1 LPFAGSFLLGWAKK
15 NLQTWKVPSSHERG
29 FVMTSTGTDTDRE
42 DIVPGPETLSHDP
55 MFIEFA
61 QQVFS
66 GSEIADGLTPDQLV
80 QLAAIGQM
88 RGYAGGDLICD
99 EHERSDELYIVG
111 GGAVEVWLDP
121 ASIGDQN
128 SAPRKIASL
137 QTGQTCGELALLDG
151 GVRSARLRAGPHGA
165 RLMAF
170 TCAELLALCEADTG
184 IGYRLMRNLAGALAL
199 RLRLQDMQLYSSE

>member
-1 LPFAGSFLLGWAKK
+1 
-15 NLQTWKVPSSHERG
+15 
-29 FVMTSTGTDTDRE
+29 MTGTQPDTKRE
-42 DIVPGPETLSHDP
+42 DIVPGPEALSHDP
-55 MFIEFA
+55 VFIEFA
-61 QQVFS
+61 QQVFG
-66 GSEIADGLTPDQLV
+66 GSEIADGLTRDQLV

-88 RGYAGGDLICD
+88 RAYATGDLICD

-121 ASIGDQN
+121 ASIGDQT

-151 GVRSARLRAGPHGA
+151 GVRSARLRAGPQGA

-170 TCAELLALCEADTG
+170 TCAELLALCEANTA
-184 IGYRLMRNLAGALAL
+184 IGYRLMRNLASALAL

>member
-1 LPFAGSFLLGWAKK
+1 MPGHKTTHEASMGSSESSAGGA
-15 NLQTWKVPSSHERG
+15 P
-29 FVMTSTGTDTDRE
+29 
-42 DIVPGPETLSHDP
+42 IVPDSGALQQDP
-55 MFIEFA
+55 LFIEFA
-61 QQVFS
+61 QQVFG
-66 GSEIADGLTPDQLV
+66 GSEIADGLMPEQLV

-88 RGYAGGDLICD
+88 RAYDSGDLICD

-121 ASIGDQN
+121 ASIGAT

-170 TCAELLALCEADTG
+170 TRDELLALCEADTA

>member
-1 LPFAGSFLLGWAKK
+1 M
-15 NLQTWKVPSSHERG
+15 SSIQP
-29 FVMTSTGTDTDRE
+29 DAQRE
-42 DIVPGPETLSHDP
+42 KIVPGPEALSNDP
-55 MFIEFA
+55 AFIEFA
-61 QQVFS
+61 QQVFG
-66 GSEIADGLTPDQLV
+66 GSEIADGLTPGQLV
-80 QLAAIGQM
+80 QLASIGQM
-88 RGYAGGDLICD
+88 RAYTTGDLICD

-121 ASIGDQN
+121 ASIGDQT

-137 QTGQTCGELALLDG
+137 QSGQTCGELALLDG
-151 GVRSARLRAGPHGA
+151 GVRSARLRAGPQGA

-170 TCAELLALCEADTG
+170 TRAELLALCEADTA

>member
-1 LPFAGSFLLGWAKK
+1 
-15 NLQTWKVPSSHERG
+15 
-29 FVMTSTGTDTDRE
+29 MTSTEPDTQRE
-42 DIVPGPETLSHDP
+42 DIVPGLETLSHDP

-61 QQVFS
+61 QQVFG

-80 QLAAIGQM
+80 RLAAIGRM
-88 RGYAGGDLICD
+88 RTYDSGDLICD

-111 GGAVEVWLDP
+111 GGAVEVWLNP
-121 ASIGDQN
+121 ASIGDQT

-137 QTGQTCGELALLDG
+137 QAGQTCGELALLDG

-170 TCAELLALCEADTG
+170 TCAELLALCEADTE

>member
-1 LPFAGSFLLGWAKK
+1 MGSSELTAGSA
-15 NLQTWKVPSSHERG
+15 P
-29 FVMTSTGTDTDRE
+29 
-42 DIVPGPETLSHDP
+42 IVPDTGALQQDP
-55 MFIEFA
+55 AFIEFA
-61 QQVFS
+61 QQVFG

-80 QLAAIGQM
+80 RLAAIGQM
-88 RGYAGGDLICD
+88 RAYDSGDLICD

-121 ASIGDQN
+121 ASIGDET
-128 SAPRKIASL
+128 SAPRKIAGL

-165 RLMAF
+165 RLLAF
-170 TCAELLALCEADTG
+170 TRGELLALCEADTA

-199 RLRLQDMQLYSSE
+199 RLRLQDMRLYSSE

>member
-1 LPFAGSFLLGWAKK
+1 MGNSEPTAGGA
-15 NLQTWKVPSSHERG
+15 P
-29 FVMTSTGTDTDRE
+29 
-42 DIVPGPETLSHDP
+42 IVPDSSALQQDP
-55 MFIEFA
+55 AFIEFA

-66 GSEIADGLTPDQLV
+66 GSEIADGLTPDQLAR
-80 QLAAIGQM
+80 LAAIGQM
-88 RGYAGGDLICD
+88 RAYDSGDLICD

-121 ASIGDQN
+121 ASIGDET

-137 QTGQTCGELALLDG
+137 QMGQTCGELALLDG

-170 TCAELLALCEADTG
+170 TRDNLLALCDADTA

-199 RLRLQDMQLYSSE
+199 RLRLQDMQLYSIE

>member
-1 LPFAGSFLLGWAKK
+1 M
-15 NLQTWKVPSSHERG
+15 SS
-29 FVMTSTGTDTDRE
+29 TQPDTQRE
-42 DIVPGPETLSHDP
+42 AIVPGPEKLSHDP

-61 QQVFS
+61 QQVFG
-66 GSEIADGLTPDQLV
+66 GSEIADGLTPEQLV
-80 QLAAIGQM
+80 QLAALGQM
-88 RGYAGGDLICD
+88 RAYAAGDLICD

-111 GGAVEVWLDP
+111 GGTVEVWLDP
-121 ASIGDQN
+121 ASIGDQT

-137 QTGQTCGELALLDG
+137 QAGQTCGELALLDG

-170 TCAELLALCEADTG
+170 TCAELLALCEADTA